1 MIKAVG
7 DSIADVDACLFVV
20 EPQGELRQAEQEL
33 IKRFQAEKLP
43 VILAINKIDTLARK
57 ELLMERILKFSAL
70 YDFTAVVPVSAL
82 KGDGVTDLLAELK
95 KLSTPSMH
103 FSRTIR

>member
-1 MIKAVG
+1 M
-7 DSIADVDACLFVV
+7 
-20 EPQGELRQAEQEL
+20 
-33 IKRFQAEKLP
+33 
-43 VILAINKIDTLARK
+43 ILAINKIDTLARK

-95 KLSTPSMH
+95 SSPLPRCT

>member
-70 YDFTAVVPVSAL
+70 YDSRRSF
-82 KGDGVTDLLAELK
+82 
-95 KLSTPSMH
+95 PSPP
-103 FSRTIR
+103 SRETGLPTCWRS